1 MSDYRAFVAKI
12 ERTVPIE
19 KADKIHI
26 AFVMGESVIV
36 SKDWNEGTVGL
47 FFPAETQL
55 SEEFCKQNNL
65 FRDSSMNAD
74 PEQKGFFEPTRRVRC
89 QKFLGVA
96 SEGFF
101 CGLSSLDWTGFDV
114 SKLKVGDSFVELNG
128 KEICKKYVRARNS
141 RVSGGPNRQ
150 KSERVSRKHF
160 VPDFHEHTD
169 TGQFKYN
176 LHKLRKG
183 DLISIQAKGHGT
195 SGRSGIL
202 PVEKPLTKFQTFV
215 NKLFKDKYKPIWQYE
230 EVVGTRR
237 VVLDDPRKVGFH
249 GSEQFRFDV
258 HKKIAPFL
266 KGGMTVYYEIVG
278 YANDKPIMAKHSLE
292 KFKDKKYTKKYGKEI
307 VYKYG
312 CVEGTCD
319 FYIYRITFTTVAGDT
334 LDFTQSQL
342 VAWCQQRGLKHALDV
357 VEPFVYDGDEQ
368 KLRELVEE
376 LTERPDKLTED
387 YRDPSI
393 ISEGVVVRVDRDT
406 LTPLF
411 LKSKSFVFKVC
422 EGIAKETE
430 DDIEDMGGVLD
441 EADQE

>member
-1 MSDYRAFVAKI
+1 MSDYKAIVASI
-12 ERTVPIE
+12 DRTVPIA

-36 SKDWNEGTVGL
+36 TKDWKEGMVGI

-55 SEEFCKQNNL
+55 SEEFCKQNSL
-65 FRDSSMNAD
+65 FRDAELNVN
-74 PEQKGFFEPTRRVRC
+74 PEKTGFFEPNRRVRC

-101 CGLSSLDWTGFDV
+101 CEVTSLDWTGFDT
-114 SKLKVGDSFVELNG
+114 SKLKVGDSFAELNG
-128 KEICKKYVRARNS
+128 KEVAKKYVRARNV
-141 RVSGGPNRQ
+141 RVSGSPNR
-150 KSERVSRKHF
+150 KKPERIARKHF

-176 LHKLRKG
+176 LHKLKKG

-202 PVEKPLTKFQTFV
+202 PVFQPLTTFQKFV
-215 NKLFKDKYKPIWQYE
+215 NKLFKDKYKPSIQYE

-237 VVLDDPRKVGFH
+237 VVLEDPNKQGFH

-258 HKKIAPFL
+258 HNKIAPFL
-266 KGGMTVYYEIVG
+266 KDGMTVYYEIVG
-278 YANDKPIMAKHSLE
+278 YANGKPIMPKHNLE

-312 CVEGTCD
+312 CVEGTFD
-319 FYIYRITFTTVAGDT
+319 FYIYRITYSTVTGDT
-334 LDFTQSQL
+334 VDLTQPQL
-342 VAWCQQRGLKHALDV
+342 VAWCEQRGLKHALDV

-376 LTERPDKLTED
+376 LTERPDQLTED

-393 ISEGVVVRVDRDT
+393 ISEGVVVRVDRET

-430 DDIEDMGGVLD
+430 DDIEDLGGVIDD
-441 EADQE
+441 EY